1 LPTTGSLTTIKD
13 GCYGFTDSNWLTS
26 LTVDP
31 NYKFLY
37 ATNNRMDLV
46 PNSFNAIYA
55 YSINPTTG
63 KLTEIMESPFDTGD
77 HPGQIIIVEK

>member
-1 LPTTGSLTTIKD
+1 
-13 GCYGFTDSNWLTS
+13 
-26 LTVDP
+26 
-31 NYKFLY
+31 
-37 ATNNRMDLV
+37 MDLV